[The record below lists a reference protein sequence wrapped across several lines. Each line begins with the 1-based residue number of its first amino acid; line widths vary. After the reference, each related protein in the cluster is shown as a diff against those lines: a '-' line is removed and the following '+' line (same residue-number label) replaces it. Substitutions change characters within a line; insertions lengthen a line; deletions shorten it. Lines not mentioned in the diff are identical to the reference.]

1 MMKTS
6 NDKLSTKTL
15 NALFVLSLIAF
26 FSLMGIQPASA
37 HCDSFDGPALI
48 DAAKALETNN
58 VDLIKKWIRAEDEA
72 VVVPLFHK
80 TYSLKSGDVT
90 VYEIVKTHFY
100 ETLVR
105 LHREM
110 EGASFT
116 GLKPAGTTAHITVMS
131 DKALESG
138 DFKGLLAALNR
149 HVNGQLTEKYEK
161 VSALYSVK
169 DRSVEEG
176 RAYVA
181 AYVDYT
187 HAVEAVHDILEG
199 GGNHNH

>member
-1 MMKTS
+1 MMKS
-6 NDKLSTKTL
+6 NSNMLVKNRK
-15 NALFVLSLIAF
+15 NAIFVLSLILF
-26 FSLMGIQPASA
+26 FSLLSIQSASA
-37 HCDSFDGPALI
+37 HCDSFDGPALL

-58 VDLIKKWIRAEDEA
+58 VDLIKKWIRTEDEA

-80 TYSLKSGDVT
+80 TYSLKNGDAT
-90 VYEIVKTHFY
+90 VYEIVRTHFY
-100 ETLVR
+100 ETLIR

-131 DKALESG
+131 DKALTSG

-149 HVNGQLTEKYEK
+149 HINGQLTEKYEK
-161 VSALYSVK
+161 VAALYSVK

-187 HAVEAVHDILEG
+187 HAVEAVHDILESDG
-199 GGNHNH
+199 SHKH

>member
-1 MMKTS
+1 MKS
-6 NDKLSTKTL
+6 LLSTKSVK
-15 NALFVLSLIAF
+15 ALFVLSLIAF
-26 FSLMGIQPASA
+26 FSILNIQPASA
-37 HCDSFDGPALI
+37 HCDSFDGPALV

-58 VDLIKKWIRAEDEA
+58 VELIKKWIRAEDEA
-72 VVVPLFHK
+72 TVVPLFHK
-80 TYSLKSGDVT
+80 TYSLKDGDAE

-100 ETLVR
+100 ETFIR

-110 EGASFT
+110 EGATFT

-131 DKALESG
+131 DEALESG
-138 DFKGLLAALNR
+138 DFNSLLTALNK

-161 VSALYSVK
+161 TAALYKVK

-176 RAYVA
+176 RAYVE

-187 HAVEAVHDILEG
+187 HAVEAVHDILESG
-199 GGNHNH
+199 AHHHH

>member
-1 MMKTS
+1 MKTK
-6 NDKLSTKTL
+6 NYLLSTKSVK
-15 NALFVLSLIAF
+15 ALFVLSLIAI
-26 FSLMGIQPASA
+26 FSMVSIQPASA

-58 VDLIKKWIRAEDEA
+58 VELIRKWVRAEDEA
-72 VVVPLFHK
+72 IVVPLFHK
-80 TYSLKSGDVT
+80 TYSLKDGDAGI
-90 VYEIVKTHFY
+90 YEIVKTHFY
-100 ETLVR
+100 ETFVR

-110 EGASFT
+110 EGATFT
-116 GLKPAGTTAHITVMS
+116 GLKPAGTTAQITVMS

-138 DFKGLLAALNR
+138 DFNSLLAALNK

-161 VSALYSVK
+161 TAALYKVK
-169 DRSVEEG
+169 DRSVEDG
-176 RAYVA
+176 RAYVE

-199 GGNHNH
+199 GGHHAH

>member
-1 MMKTS
+1 MMKS
-6 NDKLSTKTL
+6 NSNMLVKNRK
-15 NALFVLSLIAF
+15 NAIFVLSLILF
-26 FSLMGIQPASA
+26 FSLLSIQLASA
-37 HCDSFDGPALI
+37 HCDSFDGPALL

-58 VDLIKKWIRAEDEA
+58 VDLIKKWIRTEDEA

-80 TYSLKSGDVT
+80 TYSLKNGDTT
-90 VYEIVKTHFY
+90 VYEIVRTHFY
-100 ETLVR
+100 ETLIR

-131 DKALESG
+131 DKALTSG

-149 HVNGQLTEKYEK
+149 HINGQLTEKYEK
-161 VSALYSVK
+161 VAALYSVK

-187 HAVEAVHDILEG
+187 HAVEAVHDILESDG
-199 GGNHNH
+199 SHKH

>member
-1 MMKTS
+1 MFTMKS
-6 NDKLSTKTL
+6 LKS
-15 NALFVLSLIAF
+15 FVVLSLIAL
-26 FSLMGIQPASA
+26 FSLIGTQQASA

-58 VDLIKKWIRAEDEA
+58 VELIKKWILAEDEA

-80 TYSLKSGDVT
+80 TYSLKDGDAE

-100 ETLVR
+100 ETFVR

-110 EGASFT
+110 EGATFT

-131 DKALESG
+131 DKALENG
-138 DFKGLLAALNR
+138 NFEGLLAALNK

-161 VSALYSVK
+161 TAALYRVK
-169 DRSVEEG
+169 DRSVEDG

-199 GGNHNH
+199 GGHHNH

>member
-1 MMKTS
+1 MKTKKS
-6 NDKLSTKTL
+6 LLSTRSVKT
-15 NALFVLSLIAF
+15 LFVLSLIAL
-26 FSLMGIQPASA
+26 FSMVSIQPASA

-58 VDLIKKWIRAEDEA
+58 VELIKKWIRAEDEA
-72 VVVPLFHK
+72 TVVPLFHK
-80 TYSLKSGDVT
+80 TYSLKDGDAEI
-90 VYEIVKTHFY
+90 YEIVKTHFY
-100 ETLVR
+100 ETFVR

-110 EGASFT
+110 EGATFT

-131 DKALESG
+131 DKALENG
-138 DFKGLLAALNR
+138 DFNSLLIALNK

-161 VSALYSVK
+161 TAALYKVK

-176 RAYVA
+176 RAYVE

-187 HAVEAVHDILEG
+187 HAVEAVHDLLESG
-199 GGNHNH
+199 GHHQH

>member
-1 MMKTS
+1 MFTMKS
-6 NDKLSTKTL
+6 LKS
-15 NALFVLSLIAF
+15 FVVLSLIAL
-26 FSLMGIQPASA
+26 FSLIGTQQASA

-58 VDLIKKWIRAEDEA
+58 VELIKKWILAEDEA

-80 TYSLKSGDVT
+80 TYSLKDGDAE

-100 ETLVR
+100 ETFVR

-110 EGASFT
+110 EGATFT

-131 DKALESG
+131 DKALENG
-138 DFKGLLAALNR
+138 NFEGLLAALNK

-161 VSALYSVK
+161 AAALYRVK
-169 DRSVEEG
+169 DRSVEDG

-199 GGNHNH
+199 GGHHNH